1 MPRVVTAG
9 VPSLNPDGFSH
20 NNFLKVA
27 GVKYIVLPTSKGTN
41 QLFENK
47 HAFDRAFIVHDC
59 VTVENDTEAIKMLKD
74 SSFDPSQK
82 VIITGDITYSPID
95 PSRESV
101 IESLTNTEKGV
112 TIIADFRSP
121 GFLVLAEN
129 WVPYWKAYV
138 DGKSV
143 TIHRAYGTFMCV
155 ECPEG
160 NHEINFTFQ
169 SSPYENGKK
178 LTLASLVFI
187 IVSLAV
193 TGVSYKVKGKKK
205 IA

>member
-1 MPRVVTAG
+1 
-9 VPSLNPDGFSH
+9 
-20 NNFLKVA
+20 LKVA
-27 GVKYIVLPTSKGTN
+27 GVKYIVLPTSRGVN

-47 HAFDRAFIVHDC
+47 YAFSRAFIVHDC
-59 VTVENDTEAIKMLKD
+59 VTVKNDAEAIEMLKD
-74 SSFDPSQK
+74 ISFDPAQK
-82 VIITGDITYSPID
+82 VIITGDFTYSRID
-95 PSRESV
+95 SSRESV
-101 IESLTNTEKGV
+101 IESLTNTKKGV
-112 TIIADFRSP
+112 NIIADFRSH

-129 WVPYWKAYV
+129 WVPYWKADV

-160 NHEINFTFQ
+160 KHEINFTFQ
-169 SSPYENGKK
+169 SPPYDIGKK
-178 LTLASLVFI
+178 LTFASLVFI
-187 IVSLAV
+187 IVSLMV

>member
-1 MPRVVTAG
+1 M
-9 VPSLNPDGFSH
+9 
-20 NNFLKVA
+20 
-27 GVKYIVLPTSKGTN
+27 
-41 QLFENK
+41 
-47 HAFDRAFIVHDC
+47 
-59 VTVENDTEAIKMLKD
+59 
-74 SSFDPSQK
+74 
-82 VIITGDITYSPID
+82 IITGDITYSHID
-95 PSRESV
+95 SSRESV
-101 IESLTNTEKGV
+101 IESLTNTKKGIN
-112 TIIADFRSP
+112 IIADFQSP

-160 NHEINFTFQ
+160 KHEINFTFQ
-169 SSPYENGKK
+169 SPPYDIGKK
-178 LTLASLVFI
+178 LTFASLVFI
-187 IVSLAV
+187 IVSLMV